1 MSKLCNLTI
10 PSDRKI
16 DGIDLFD
23 ENIDKNNRDFFSYW
37 TRKSPELYKNISL
50 NSDNYK
56 LVGNTD
62 YDSQIENFE
71 LYDLVNDPTESKN
84 LILEKNQVAIDM
96 KNRMDD
102 IYDEL
107 IKSKNL
113 VNKPRIHLGSI
124 YENPTIL
131 NRNDAGGQRGIWAQN
146 EKYGLWRVN
155 FQSGVYNFKFKFN
168 NVEQS
173 DGQMTLEIG
182 NSVHSKKIY
191 LDDEG
196 FASMENI
203 KVDEGDYDLIPFLT
217 INRKNILPFWVEV
230 KKL

>member
-1 MSKLCNLTI
+1 M
-10 PSDRKI
+10 
-16 DGIDLFD
+16 
-23 ENIDKNNRDFFSYW
+23 
-37 TRKSPELYKNISL
+37 
-50 NSDNYK
+50 
-56 LVGNTD
+56 
-62 YDSQIENFE
+62 
-71 LYDLVNDPTESKN
+71 YDLVNDPTESKN
-84 LILEKNQVAIDM
+84 LILEKNQLAMDM

-102 IYDEL
+102 VYDEL

>member
-1 MSKLCNLTI
+1 MKKYLVIGNPINHSLSPKLHNFWIKQNRINAIYDKEKLNPNQLEDLI
-10 PSDRKI
+10 LKVRNRKI
-16 DGIDLFD
+16 DGINLFD

-50 NSDNYK
+50 NSNNYK

-62 YDSQIENFE
+62 YDSEIENFE

-84 LILEKNQVAIDM
+84 LILEKNQLAMDM

-102 IYDEL
+102 VYDEL

-168 NVEQS
+168 C
-173 DGQMTLEIG
+173 
-182 NSVHSKKIY
+182 
-191 LDDEG
+191 
-196 FASMENI
+196 
-203 KVDEGDYDLIPFLT
+203 
-217 INRKNILPFWVEV
+217 
-230 KKL
+230 

>member
-1 MSKLCNLTI
+1 M
-10 PSDRKI
+10 
-16 DGIDLFD
+16 
-23 ENIDKNNRDFFSYW
+23 
-37 TRKSPELYKNISL
+37 
-50 NSDNYK
+50 
-56 LVGNTD
+56 
-62 YDSQIENFE
+62 
-71 LYDLVNDPTESKN
+71 YDLVNDPTESKN
-84 LILEKNQVAIDM
+84 LILEKNQLAMDM

-102 IYDEL
+102 VYDEL

-168 NVEQS
+168 NVDES
-173 DGQMTLEIG
+173 HGQMTLEIG

>member
-1 MSKLCNLTI
+1 LSKLCNLRI

-56 LVGNTD
+56 LVGNTG

-71 LYDLVNDPTESKN
+71 LYDLVNDPAESKN
-84 LILEKNQVAIDM
+84 LILEKSQLAMEM

-102 IYDEL
+102 VYYEL

-124 YENPTIL
+124 YQNPTIL

-203 KVDEGDYDLIPFLT
+203 KVDEGDFDLIPFLT

>member
-84 LILEKNQVAIDM
+84 LILEKNQLAMDM

-102 IYDEL
+102 VYDEL

-191 LDDEG
+191 LDDGG

>member
-1 MSKLCNLTI
+1 M
-10 PSDRKI
+10 
-16 DGIDLFD
+16 
-23 ENIDKNNRDFFSYW
+23 
-37 TRKSPELYKNISL
+37 
-50 NSDNYK
+50 
-56 LVGNTD
+56 
-62 YDSQIENFE
+62 
-71 LYDLVNDPTESKN
+71 
-84 LILEKNQVAIDM
+84 DM

-102 IYDEL
+102 VYDEL

-146 EKYGLWRVN
+146 EIYGLWRVN
-155 FQSGVYNFKFKFN
+155 FKSGVYNFKFKFN

-196 FASMENI
+196 FARMENI
-203 KVDEGDYDLIPFLT
+203 KVDEGDFDLIPFLK
-217 INRKNILPFWVEV
+217 INRKNTLPFWVEV